1 MRGAGMKI
9 KKAEEFEPKKELV
22 DYLGNKELA
31 RLAEKRGLKS
41 KDKLIPFI
49 DPDQYS
55 PIELRDFPKI
65 MEIANF
71 ILEHLKKNSRI
82 LIYGDYDVDG
92 ISSTSILV
100 GALSQ
105 LSSQISYHIP
115 DRFKEGYGLN
125 KEVLAS
131 YQDEIDLV
139 ISCDCGI
146 SNYEEVEFAK
156 KLGMDFVVTDH
167 HDLPER
173 LPPADYVIS
182 PRLLPEDHQ
191 GYWLPGAGMAYFLI
205 KAVFENSGKKGEEK
219 EFLDLLLLAIIADV
233 VPLKGENRYLFKT
246 GLKELKNTKR
256 IGLKALYNELEINPL
271 QINEKTLG
279 FQIGPLL
286 NSAGRIDSAE
296 KGLKLLLAEDKSKA
310 AGLAAELKQINQHR
324 KEISQKIYLE
334 IDKEVKPQQRQAVV
348 SYNSDWH
355 QGVIGIA
362 AGRITENYQVPAVLM
377 TSNQQSELIT
387 GSARSIEG
395 ININQVIAE
404 CSDLLEKH
412 GGHAAAAGFSLKKD
426 RLEKFKLRLQRLINQ
441 ELEKIDSELELETDL
456 NLELAEITEEFYQG
470 LRLFAPFGEANPEP
484 LFYLE
489 SEVLSSREI
498 SGGRHKRLILGTE
511 TAKITALWWWAGDL
525 ENNYRQQCACRLT
538 ENIYRGSRSLQLE
551 IKALKALKGKTE
563 ELKSESSDNRKL
575 KVLDWRQKNISE
587 LEAGADN
594 TVYFAEGLREY
605 NLYPVINRNYFRKS
619 KNLVLISI
627 PPSLALLKEVL
638 LLTGAEHLILVNS
651 REYSQSINNY
661 IKNLLSL
668 IKYSLNKKNGIFNIE
683 EAALAL
689 EVEEIAVKRGLE
701 FLQAEAVISFE
712 YISYQELLISRG
724 GNKDRGKSNL
734 SSRSLKK
741 ILRESS
747 AFRRFIKNKKSEKI
761 EALLNN
767 LRDVKK

>member
-1 MRGAGMKI
+1 MKI

-31 RLAEKRGLKS
+31 RLAQKRGLDS
-41 KDKLIPFI
+41 KEKLIQFI
-49 DPDQYS
+49 EPENYS
-55 PIELRDFPKI
+55 PLQLRDFPKI
-65 MEIANF
+65 MEIAAF
-71 ILEHLKKNSRI
+71 ILEHIKNKSRI

-92 ISSTSILV
+92 ITSTSILV

-105 LSSQISYHIP
+105 LSSKISYHIP

-131 YQDEIDLV
+131 YQDQIDLV

-146 SNYEEVEFAK
+146 SNYQEVEFAR

-167 HDLPER
+167 HDLPDQ

-191 GYWLPGAGMAYFLI
+191 GYWLPGAGMAYFLV
-205 KAVFENSGKKGEEK
+205 KAVFEKAEKKGEEK

-246 GLKELKNTKR
+246 GLKELKNSRR

-271 QINEKTLG
+271 EINEKTLG

-334 IDKEVKPQQRQAVV
+334 IDKDIEPQQRKAVV
-348 SYNSDWH
+348 SYDADWH

-377 TSNQQSELIT
+377 TSNLESELIT

-395 ININQVIAE
+395 ININQLIAE

-426 RLEKFKLRLQRLINQ
+426 RLEKFKLRLQRLIDQ
-441 ELEKIDSELELETDL
+441 KLAEIDSELEIETDL

-489 SEVLSSREI
+489 SDILSSREI
-498 SGGRHKRLILGTE
+498 SAGRHKRLVIGTE
-511 TAKITALWWWAGDL
+511 AAKITALWWWADDL
-525 ENNYRQQCACRLT
+525 NNSFRQQFACRLT
-538 ENIYRGSRSLQLE
+538 ENIYRGNRSLQLE
-551 IKALKALKGKTE
+551 IKALAALKQETE
-563 ELKSESSDNRKL
+563 ETRSVNSSKSRLKI
-575 KVLDWRQKNISE
+575 VDWRHKSISE
-587 LEAGADN
+587 LEAGAES
-594 TVYFAEGLREY
+594 TVYFAEGLKEY
-605 NLYPVINRNYFRKS
+605 SLYPIINRDYCRRA
-619 KNLVLISI
+619 KNLVLITI

-638 LLTGAEHLILVNS
+638 VLTAAEKLILVNN
-651 REYSQSINNY
+651 RDYSQSINDY
-661 IKNLLSL
+661 LKNLLSL
-668 IKYSLNKKNGIFNIE
+668 IKYSLKQKNGIFNLE
-683 EAALAL
+683 KAALAL
-689 EVEEIAVKRGLE
+689 EAEEIAVKRALE
-701 FLQAEAVISFE
+701 FLQAESVISFE

-724 GNKDRGKSNL
+724 GNKDRGKANL
-734 SSRSLKK
+734 SSRSLKN
-741 ILRESS
+741 ILGESS
-747 AFRRFIKNKKSEKI
+747 AFRRFIKNKSPEKI
-761 EALLNN
+761 ELLLNKF
-767 LRDVKK
+767 RDVKK

>member
-1 MRGAGMKI
+1 MKI

-22 DYLGNKELA
+22 DYLGNKKLA

-49 DPDQYS
+49 EPSQYS
-55 PIELRDFPKI
+55 PLELRDFPKI
-65 MEIANF
+65 MEIADF
-71 ILEHLKKNSRI
+71 ILEHLKKDSRI

-131 YQDEIDLV
+131 YQDDIDLV

-146 SNYEEVEFAK
+146 SNYQEVEFAK

-167 HDLPER
+167 HDLPEN

-205 KAVFENSGKKGEEK
+205 KAVFESSGKKGEEK

-256 IGLKALYNELEINPL
+256 IGLKALYNELEIDPL

-324 KEISQKIYLE
+324 KEISQNIYLE
-334 IDKEVKPQQRQAVV
+334 IDKEVEPQQRQAVV

-426 RLEKFKLRLQRLINQ
+426 RLEKFKLRLQRLIDQ

-489 SEVLSSREI
+489 SKVLSSRKI
-498 SGGRHKRLILGTE
+498 SAGRHKRLILGTE

-525 ENNYRQQCACRLT
+525 ENNYLQQCACRLT

-551 IKALKALKGKTE
+551 IKALEALKGQTE
-563 ELKSESSDNRKL
+563 ELKNEGSGKGKL
-575 KVLDWRQKNISE
+575 KVFDWRQKNISE
-587 LEAGADN
+587 LEAGADD

-638 LLTGAEHLILVNS
+638 LLTAAEHLILVNS
-651 REYSQSINNY
+651 REYAQGINNY

-724 GNKDRGKSNL
+724 GNKDQGKSNL

-767 LRDVKK
+767 LEDVKK

>member
-1 MRGAGMKI
+1 MKI
-9 KKAEEFEPKKELV
+9 KRAADFEPKKELV
-22 DYLGNKELA
+22 EYLGNRELA
-31 RLAEKRGLKS
+31 LLAQKRGLDS
-41 KDKLIPFI
+41 KEKLLQFVEPEQYIP
-49 DPDQYS
+49 
-55 PIELRDFPKI
+55 LKLNDFPKI
-65 MEIANF
+65 REIVAF
-71 ILEHLKKNSRI
+71 ILEHVKKESRI

-92 ISSTSILV
+92 ITSTSILV
-100 GALSQ
+100 GALSR
-105 LSSQISYHIP
+105 LSSQITYHIP

-125 KEVLAS
+125 QEVLAS

-146 SNYEEVEFAK
+146 SNYDEVKFAREA
-156 KLGMDFVVTDH
+156 GMDFVVTDH
-167 HDLPER
+167 HDLPNE
-173 LPPADYVIS
+173 LPPANYVIS

-205 KAVFENSGKKGEEK
+205 KAIFEELGKKGEERD
-219 EFLDLLLLAIIADV
+219 FLDLLLLAIIADV

-271 QINEKTLG
+271 EINEKTLG

-296 KGLKLLLAEDKSKA
+296 KGLKLLLAEDKIKA
-310 AGLAAELKQINQHR
+310 AGLAAELNQINQHR

-334 IDKEVKPQQRQAVV
+334 IDKEIEPQQRKAVV

-395 ININQVIAE
+395 ININNLIAE

-426 RLEKFKLRLQRLINQ
+426 RLEKFKLRLQRLIDQ
-441 ELEKIDSELELETDL
+441 KLEKIDSELEIETDL
-456 NLELAEITEEFYQG
+456 NLNLAEITEEFYQG

-489 SEVLSSREI
+489 SDILSSREI
-498 SGGRHKRLILGTE
+498 SGGRHKRLILGTK
-511 TAKITALWWWAGDL
+511 ADKITALWWWAGEL
-525 ENNYRQQCACRLT
+525 ESNYSQQFACRLT
-538 ENIYRGSRSLQLE
+538 ENIYRGNRSLQLE
-551 IKALKALKGKTE
+551 IKALAPLKEKAKEEKTKKG
-563 ELKSESSDNRKL
+563 SQRKL
-575 KVLDWRQKNISE
+575 KIVDWRQKNISE
-587 LEAGADN
+587 LEAGLES
-594 TVYFAEGLREY
+594 TVYFAEGLKEY
-605 NLYPVINRNYFRKS
+605 NLYPLINRDYYKRA
-619 KNLVLISI
+619 KNLILVTI

-638 LLTGAEHLILVNS
+638 LLTAAENLILVNS
-651 REYSQSINNY
+651 DDQHLKMNEF
-661 IKNLLSL
+661 IKRLLSL
-668 IKYSLNKKNGIFNIE
+668 IKYSLEQNNGIFNIE

-689 EVEEIAVKRGLE
+689 AAEEITVKRGLE
-701 FLQAEAVISFE
+701 YLRAQAMLSFE
-712 YISYQELLISRG
+712 YISYQELLISKG
-724 GNKDRGKSNL
+724 GNKDQGQSNL
-734 SSRSLKK
+734 SSRSLKN

-747 AFRRFIKNKKSEKI
+747 AFKRFIKNKDLEKI
-761 EALLNN
+761 EGLLNN
-767 LRDVKK
+767 VLSLEK

>member
-1 MRGAGMKI
+1 MRGASMKI
-9 KKAEEFEPKKELV
+9 KRAADFEPKKELV
-22 DYLGNKELA
+22 EYLGNRELA
-31 RLAEKRGLKS
+31 LLAQKRGLDS
-41 KDKLIPFI
+41 KEKLLQFVEPEQYIP
-49 DPDQYS
+49 
-55 PIELRDFPKI
+55 LKLNDFPKI
-65 MEIANF
+65 REIVAF
-71 ILEHLKKNSRI
+71 ILEHVKKESRI

-92 ISSTSILV
+92 ITSTSILV
-100 GALSQ
+100 GALSR
-105 LSSQISYHIP
+105 LSSQITYHIP

-125 KEVLAS
+125 QEVLAS

-146 SNYEEVEFAK
+146 SNYDEVKFAREA
-156 KLGMDFVVTDH
+156 GMDFVVTDH
-167 HDLPER
+167 HDLPNE
-173 LPPADYVIS
+173 LPPANYVIS

-205 KAVFENSGKKGEEK
+205 KAIFEELGKKGEERD
-219 EFLDLLLLAIIADV
+219 FLDLLLLAIIADV

-271 QINEKTLG
+271 EINEKTLG

-296 KGLKLLLAEDKSKA
+296 KGLKLLLAEDKIKA
-310 AGLAAELKQINQHR
+310 AGLAAELNQINQHR

-334 IDKEVKPQQRQAVV
+334 IDKEIEPQQRKAVV

-395 ININQVIAE
+395 ININNLIAE

-426 RLEKFKLRLQRLINQ
+426 RLEKFKLRLQRLIDQ
-441 ELEKIDSELELETDL
+441 KLEKIDSELEIETDL
-456 NLELAEITEEFYQG
+456 NLNLAEITEEFYQG

-489 SEVLSSREI
+489 SDILSSREI
-498 SGGRHKRLILGTE
+498 SGGRHKRLILGTK
-511 TAKITALWWWAGDL
+511 ADKITALWWWAGEL
-525 ENNYRQQCACRLT
+525 ENNYSQQFACRLT
-538 ENIYRGSRSLQLE
+538 ENIYRGNRSLQLE
-551 IKALKALKGKTE
+551 IKALAPLKEKAKEEKTKKG
-563 ELKSESSDNRKL
+563 SQRKL
-575 KVLDWRQKNISE
+575 KIVDWRQKNISE
-587 LEAGADN
+587 LEAGLES
-594 TVYFAEGLREY
+594 TVYFAEGLKEY
-605 NLYPVINRNYFRKS
+605 NLYPLINRDYYKRA
-619 KNLVLISI
+619 KNLILVTI

-638 LLTGAEHLILVNS
+638 LLTAAENLILVNS
-651 REYSQSINNY
+651 DDQHLKMNEF
-661 IKNLLSL
+661 IKRLLSL
-668 IKYSLNKKNGIFNIE
+668 IKYSLEQNNGIFNIE

-689 EVEEIAVKRGLE
+689 AAEEITVKRGLE
-701 FLQAEAVISFE
+701 YLRAQAMLSFE
-712 YISYQELLISRG
+712 YISYQELLISKG
-724 GNKDRGKSNL
+724 GNKDQGQSNL
-734 SSRSLKK
+734 SSRSLKN

-747 AFRRFIKNKKSEKI
+747 AFKRFIKNKDLEKI
-761 EALLNN
+761 EGLLNN
-767 LRDVKK
+767 VLSLEK